1 MFDDVFNEAP
11 KLNRVDQQF
20 YLSRGRAANCT
31 DVTTLEMTKWFD
43 TNYHYLVPE
52 LNSAQQ
58 FKADFSDLLAQAER
72 AKNLNQVLKVVV
84 PGLLAFLYLSRI
96 INGNTAEAE
105 KHA

>member
-1 MFDDVFNEAP
+1 MPQCFD
-11 KLNRVDQQF
+11 
-20 YLSRGRAANCT
+20 S
-31 DVTTLEMTKWFD
+31 
-43 TNYHYLVPE
+43 NYHYCVAE

>member
-1 MFDDVFNEAP
+1 
-11 KLNRVDQQF
+11 
-20 YLSRGRAANCT
+20 
-31 DVTTLEMTKWFD
+31 
-43 TNYHYLVPE
+43 
-52 LNSAQQ
+52 
-58 FKADFSDLLAQAER
+58 LAQAER